1 MIKRVSYSL
10 LVLLLFILA
19 GCKQDTDHM
28 TLSPMLYDYAPLRVG
43 HYLLYDVDSIT
54 YTFADP
60 IQTADTVH
68 YQIQELI
75 SDTFIDNLGNTAYRI
90 EVSKRYDT
98 TSSLAVVDR
107 AWYCFKTRNSFEKVE
122 DDLHFIK
129 LIFPPVNGVTWNGNS
144 YLPAS
149 DTSSDIYRAYAGWT
163 YTYSDVNVP
172 KAINGLGFDS
182 AVVVTEINE
191 ENLINKK
198 LSRETYAYHV
208 GLMYKE
214 WEIINKQD
222 VSASWAAP
230 NKATGFR
237 VRMRLHA
244 YGG

>member
-1 MIKRVSYSL
+1 MAAL
-10 LVLLLFILA
+10 LILA
-19 GCKQDTDHM
+19 GCKQDTDRM

-54 YTFADP
+54 YTYADP

-75 SDTFIDNLGNTAYRI
+75 SDTFYDNLGHVAYRI

-98 TSSLAVVDR
+98 TSPLNVVDR
-107 AWYCFKTRNSFEKVE
+107 AWYCFRTQNSFEKVE

-129 LIFPPVNGVTWNGNS
+129 LIYPPVNGVTWNGNS

-149 DTSSDIYRAYAGWT
+149 DTSSDIYQKYAGWV
-163 YTYSDVNVP
+163 YSYSDVNRP
-172 KAINGLGFDS
+172 KAINTLGFDS
-182 AVVVTEINE
+182 ALVVTEVND

-208 GLMYKE
+208 GLIYKE
-214 WEIINKQD
+214 WEVINKQD
-222 VSASWAAP
+222 VAASWAAP
-230 NKATGFR
+230 NKASGFR
-237 VRMRLHA
+237 IRMRLHA